1 MALADRANQYI
12 DDKKP
17 WLLAKNSQAAPEV
30 VGVCTLGLNLF
41 RALMIYLKP
50 VLPALAE
57 RAEKLLAAGEL
68 RWSDVT
74 APLLGRK
81 IARFEPLLQ
90 RIELAT
96 LEKIVAETRAQ
107 IEATKAEAVA
117 SANDAAKT
125 ADGAAAEIDI
135 AQFQKTDLRVARV
148 LDASLVEGAD
158 KLLKLTL
165 DVGGPQRT
173 VFAGIRS
180 TYEPKA
186 LVGRLVILVANL
198 KPRKM
203 RFGVSEGMVLAASG
217 DAGGPFL
224 LSPDS
229 GAEPGMKVS

>member
-12 DDKKP
+12 DEKKP
-17 WLLAKNSQAAPEV
+17 WVLAKNSQAAAEV

-50 VLPALAE
+50 VLPALTE

-96 LEKIVAETRAQ
+96 LEKIAAETRAL
-107 IEATKAEAVA
+107 IEGTTTTMPA
-117 SANDAAKT
+117 SDTPNPPMAP
-125 ADGAAAEIDI
+125 AAEIDI
-135 AQFQKTDLRVARV
+135 AQFQTTDLRVARV
-148 LDASLVEGAD
+148 IDASLVEGAD
-158 KLLKLTL
+158 KLLQAHARRRRPAANGVRRHPEHVRAQGARRPARDPRCELEA
-165 DVGGPQRT
+165 PQD
-173 VFAGIRS
+173 
-180 TYEPKA
+180 A
-186 LVGRLVILVANL
+186 LRRVA
-198 KPRKM
+198 RAWCS
-203 RFGVSEGMVLAASG
+203 RRAATRAALSS
-217 DAGGPFL
+217 

-229 GAEPGMKVS
+229 GATPGMKVS

>member
-1 MALADRANQYI
+1 
-12 DDKKP
+12 
-17 WLLAKNSQAAPEV
+17 
-30 VGVCTLGLNLF
+30 
-41 RALMIYLKP
+41 
-50 VLPALAE
+50 VLPALTE

-68 RWSDVT
+68 NWGDVT

-96 LEKIVAETRAQ
+96 LEKIAAETRAL
-107 IEATKAEAVA
+107 IEGTTTTMPA
-117 SANDAAKT
+117 SDTAKP
-125 ADGAAAEIDI
+125 ADGAVAEIDI
-135 AQFQKTDLRVARV
+135 AQFQTTDLRVARV

-229 GAEPGMKVS
+229 GATPGMKVS